1 MALDIPLPTELPDVD
16 PSQYTPLLLSAIGE
30 FLQAK
35 DVWADTD
42 YDTAYAYMEE
52 LKYYVVFLMQGGAMP
67 VGGVQ
72 WSASASIPTGW
83 LRCDGSAVLRSQY
96 DKLFAEIGIAWGA
109 GNGTTTFNLPDLR
122 GRSPMGVG
130 TSPSLSLGG
139 LLGEQTHVL
148 TASENGVHTHLLTDP
163 GHAHTP
169 ASPDTVFRAAH
180 GGGSSGYATVNAGQ
194 VITQPGATGVNGTG
208 ITVQNSAGGS
218 AHNNIHPV
226 AGMYPI
232 IFAGLP

>member
-96 DKLFAEIGIAWGA
+96 AKLFAEIGVAWGA

-148 TASENGVHTHLLTDP
+148 TASENGVHTHLLTDN
-163 GHAHTP
+163 GHAHLQQVGGVP
-169 ASPDTVFRAAH
+169 AYLGT
-180 GGGSSGYATVNAGQ
+180 GGTGRTAY
-194 VITQPGATGVNGTG
+194 GAVTTNSNTRVTTDVAGTG
-208 ITVQNSAGGS
+208 IVVQNSAGGS